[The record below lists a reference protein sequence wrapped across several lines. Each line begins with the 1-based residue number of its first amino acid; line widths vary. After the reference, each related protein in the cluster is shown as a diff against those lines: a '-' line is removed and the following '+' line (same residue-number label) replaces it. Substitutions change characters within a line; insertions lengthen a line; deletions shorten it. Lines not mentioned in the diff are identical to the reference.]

1 MSGIANALI
10 TGIANMKKHVTSRIL
25 LGVSLSLTSLVVVA
39 QMAPIQLT
47 NPAVDSISGSKPAA
61 WIADENMGVLYCEL
75 VTSAGDSQ
83 RVACFDSN
91 GPVTI
96 STDKPLPR

>member
-1 MSGIANALI
+1 MG
-10 TGIANMKKHVTSRIL
+10 TTL
-25 LGVSLSLTSLVVVA
+25 LGACVSLAVVA

-47 NPAVDSISGSKPAA
+47 NPAVDSVSGAKVAA

-75 VTSAGDSQ
+75 VTSAGEETQ

-91 GPVTI
+91 GPVNVRTY
-96 STDKPLPR
+96 LREPR